1 MSGGADHGH
10 DVLLAARGLGRR
22 FGRRVALADVDI
34 TLRRGEVLGFLGLN
48 GAGKS
53 TTMQILAGALVADAG
68 TVEVCGHDLRRDGR
82 AARYALGY
90 LPQTPPLYDD
100 MLVEEYLAL
109 CARLH
114 GVARR
119 DLAGAV
125 ARARRRC
132 GLDDVGG
139 RLIRHLSRGY
149 QQRVGIAQAII
160 HDPSVVILDEPT
172 NGLDPAQI
180 RDVRTLIGELAAER
194 AVMVSTHV
202 LGEIRLLAT
211 RIAILHDG
219 RIVHD
224 ADNRGAGGRVRVRFT
239 RPPAPSAVCE
249 VAGVHAAEPLGDD
262 GFVIDLD
269 DDASARAAFAATASA
284 AGWGLIEL
292 TSDYDALEHL
302 FMRLTAGRAA

>member
-1 MSGGADHGH
+1 MSGREDHRD

-22 FGRRVALADVDI
+22 FGHRMALADVDI
-34 TLRRGEVLGFLGLN
+34 TLHRGEVLGFLGLN

-53 TTMQILAGALVADAG
+53 TTMQILAGALVADTG
-68 TVEVCGHDLRRDGR
+68 TVEVCGHDLARHGR
-82 AARYALGY
+82 AARRALGY

-100 MLVEEYLAL
+100 MLVDEYLAL

-114 GVARR
+114 GVPRR
-119 DLAGAV
+119 ELAAAV
-125 ARARRRC
+125 GHARRRC
-132 GLDDVGG
+132 GLDEVGA

-160 HDPSVVILDEPT
+160 HDPAVLILDEPT

-180 RDVRTLIGELAAER
+180 RDVRTLIGALATER

-211 RIAILHDG
+211 RIAILHQG

-224 ADNRGAGGRVRVRFT
+224 ADNRASGGRVRVRFAHPP
-239 RPPAPSAVCE
+239 PPAALRGL
-249 VAGVHAAEPLGDD
+249 AGVHAAEPLADG

-269 DDASARAAFAATASA
+269 DGAAARAAFADAASA
-284 AGWGLIEL
+284 AGWGLVEL

>member
-1 MSGGADHGH
+1 MTGGADHGH

-82 AARYALGY
+82 AARHALGY

-100 MLVEEYLAL
+100 MLVDEYLAL

-132 GLDDVGG
+132 GLDDVGA

-160 HDPSVVILDEPT
+160 HDPSVLILDEPT

-180 RDVRTLIGELAAER
+180 RDVRSLIGELAAER

-211 RIAILHDG
+211 RIAILHEG

-224 ADNRGAGGRVRVRFT
+224 ADNRGAGGRVRVRFN
-239 RPPAPSAVCE
+239 RPPVPSAVCE
-249 VAGVHAAEPLGDD
+249 VAGVHAAEPLGDG

-284 AGWGLIEL
+284 AGWGLVEL